1 MKHKWMF
8 VLAAAV
14 ILSGCGKEEEMKD
27 VQVPEASKAYG
38 EPLELKETVKV
49 SALLNSPDDYIGK
62 KVQVE
67 GEILDVCKMRGC
79 WIEIAGDEPYQK
91 IKVKV
96 DDGVIV
102 FPMDAKGKKVRAEGE
117 LQKIELTVEQARKHM
132 QHRAEEYGEKFDPA
146 SVTEPMVYYQIKGTG
161 AVVMN

>member
-1 MKHKWMF
+1 MNAKWF
-8 VLAAAV
+8 KLLVVSIVL
-14 ILSGCGKEEEMKD
+14 LGCNQNNEVSEIAGKE
-27 VQVPEASKAYG
+27 YG
-38 EPLELKETVKV
+38 NPLELKETVKV
-49 SALLNSPDDYIGK
+49 SALLATPDVYLGK

-67 GEILDVCKMRGC
+67 GKILDVCKMRGC

-102 FPMDAKGKKVRAEGE
+102 FPMDAKGKTARAEGE
-117 LQKIELTVEQARKHM
+117 LYKVELTVEEARKYM
-132 QHRAEEYGEKFDPA
+132 QHRAEEYGEKFDPET
-146 SVTEPMVYYQIKGTG
+146 VTEPMVFYQIKGSG